1 METWLGQI
9 QIKVD
14 EKGRLALPA
23 AAVTLFEERE
33 MVLSVGV
40 FDKKPYLDVLP
51 LDVWEEKLESLKKL
65 PSKSPKTKAYRR
77 FLLSCSSKVS
87 LDKQNRITIPIFQR
101 EMIKLLKKLVLIN
114 LENKIEL
121 WSAAVWEEVSDS
133 YLQNFES
140 LEDWAFESD
149 EAHEEQG
156 GEHGLKSVA

>member
-23 AAVTLFEERE
+23 AAVKLFEERE

-51 LDVWEEKLESLKKL
+51 IASWKEKLDTLNKL

-77 FLLSCSSKVS
+77 FLLSCSSKVG
-87 LDKQNRITIPIFQR
+87 LDKQNRITVPAFQR
-101 EMIKLLKKLVLIN
+101 DMIKLLKNSVLIN

-121 WSAAVWEEVSDS
+121 WSASVWEEVSDS
-133 YLQNFES
+133 YLQGFES
-140 LEDWAFESD
+140 LEDWVFESGEVQE
-149 EAHEEQG
+149 EAEHE
-156 GEHGLKSVA
+156 LKSVA